1 MKTLR
6 ALILIAVA
14 AAPLA
19 AEPAAAA
26 EPVAR
31 ILSYGRF
38 ETRLQGAPLKDDR
51 VAGGE
56 RQKVKAHRLLEQTD
70 EVAGVLGTSFGV
82 VMRFENFPP
91 EPQTLTIRVLHPPI
105 TNPKTGQ
112 TLTVSEYPWEMSF
125 VRDNAYF
132 GYQLGHAWLIAE
144 GIWTHQ
150 FVYKGRVIAE
160 KSFKVIVP
168 LN

>member
-1 MKTLR
+1 MKPIR
-6 ALILIAVA
+6 ALFLFLAVA
-14 AAPLA
+14 APVA
-19 AEPAAAA
+19 AEPEAAA

-38 ETRLQGAPLKDDR
+38 ETRIQGAPFKDER

-56 RQKVKAHRLLEQTD
+56 RQMVQAHRLLEQT
-70 EVAGVLGTSFGV
+70 EEIPGMLGTSFGV

-91 EPQTLTIRVLHPPI
+91 EPQMLTIRVLHPPI
-105 TNPKTGQ
+105 THPKTGQ
-112 TLTVSEYPWEMSF
+112 TLTVSEYPWEMG
-125 VRDNAYF
+125 VLRDNAYF
-132 GYQLGHAWLIAE
+132 GYQLGYSWLIAE

-160 KSFKVIVP
+160 KKFKVVVP